1 MCSAPV
7 LRADLLQVALEQ
19 SFNAVMITNAQRSG
33 VGPVIVYCNAALCE
47 MTGYTEAELLGQS
60 PRILQGPATDTAVLR
75 RLRQCLDDGVFFEGT
90 TVNYRC
96 DGEPYQVEWNISPV
110 RDEAG
115 CIQYFVSVQRD
126 ITVRVQTEQERNLL
140 ARALHE
146 CNDAVLIT
154 DDALRIVFVNH
165 AAERLTGYGA
175 TELLGQTPMLLRS
188 GLHEPRFYGELEDS
202 LSQGQGFHGTFINRH
217 KSGALYY
224 AEQSIAVL
232 RDAVGAVSHYV
243 GISKDIT
250 QHVLREQALREQAH
264 RDQLTGLLNRH
275 AGESELQRCQMN
287 ALALGQGFALIL
299 GDVDHF
305 KQVND
310 TWGHGMGDRVLKIV
324 ASVLLDTVRSS
335 DHVVRWGGEEF
346 LVILPDVGLEV
357 AQELAERI
365 RSAVQAQPMPEVG
378 HCTLSMG
385 VGVWQLEE
393 SADALLHR
401 IDGALYDAKRR
412 GRNQVCVVAHGGGV
426 ASASNEQQ
434 LQEPLSL

>member
-1 MCSAPV
+1 MHSAPV
-7 LRADLLQVALEQ
+7 LCADLLQVALEQ
-19 SFNAVMITNAQRSG
+19 SFNAIMITNAQRSG

-60 PRILQGPATDTAVLR
+60 PRILQGPATDMAVLR
-75 RLRQCLDDGVFFEGT
+75 RLRQCLDDGAFFEGA
-90 TVNYRC
+90 TVNYRR

-126 ITVRVQTEQERNLL
+126 ITARVQAEQERNLL
-140 ARALHE
+140 AQALHE
-146 CNDAVLIT
+146 CNDAILIT
-154 DDALRIVFVNH
+154 DEALHIVFVNR
-165 AAERLTGYGA
+165 AAERLTGYSA
-175 TELLGQTPMLLRS
+175 AELLGQSPMLLRS
-188 GLHEPRFYGELEDS
+188 GLHESQFYEALENS
-202 LSQGQGFHGTFINRH
+202 LSQGQEFQGTFINRH

-232 RDAVGAVSHYV
+232 RDASGLIRHYV
-243 GISKDIT
+243 GVSKDIT
-250 QHVLREQALREQAH
+250 QRVQREQALREQAH

-275 AGESELQRCQMN
+275 AGEAQLQRCELSAQ
-287 ALALGQGFALIL
+287 ASGQCFALIL

-310 TWGHGMGDRVLKIV
+310 TWGHGIGDRVLKTV

-365 RSAVQAQPMPEVG
+365 RSAVQAQPMPEAG
-378 HCTLSMG
+378 HCTLSLG
-385 VGVWQLEE
+385 VGGGQQGEL
-393 SADALLHR
+393 AAALLQR
-401 IDGALYDAKRR
+401 VDNALYESKRR
-412 GRNQVCVVAHGGGV
+412 GRNQVSLAAYGGG
-426 ASASNEQQ
+426 ASSASCDLK